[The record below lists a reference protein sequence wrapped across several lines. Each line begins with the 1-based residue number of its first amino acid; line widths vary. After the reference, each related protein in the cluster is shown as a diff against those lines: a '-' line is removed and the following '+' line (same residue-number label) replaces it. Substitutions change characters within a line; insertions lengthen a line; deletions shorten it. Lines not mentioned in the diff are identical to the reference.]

1 MSFSRAAPV
10 GVRFGLG
17 RVPLTQ
23 YRLIEGR
30 SKETSF
36 SGESRGRQ
44 QHLRGCDLTVWCGV
58 HVCRW
63 LDVTCMCGRDHAPRS
78 RKRQVAE
85 TREPETP
92 QIPHRKQ
99 ASKQATTP
107 RCHEKPW
114 KSFNVNRDGRPRVRM
129 CIAPVNPRSKVL
141 FTPRR
146 SLAKSL
152 HGEKHAKGA
161 QGLDAA
167 GWPGTPEND

>member
-10 GVRFGLG
+10 GVRFGLE

-44 QHLRGCDLTVWCGV
+44 QHLRGCDLTVWCGM

-63 LDVTCMCGRDHAPRS
+63 LDVTCMCGRDHAPS

-92 QIPHRKQ
+92 QKPDPAPRPHVATEAVEEFQREPRWTP
-99 ASKQATTP
+99 ASLYVYRAREPPDQSFVHTTRSSSSDETLWGKTRQRRPRP
-107 RCHEKPW
+107 RC
-114 KSFNVNRDGRPRVRM
+114 
-129 CIAPVNPRSKVL
+129 
-141 FTPRR
+141 RR
-146 SLAKSL
+146 LAR
-152 HGEKHAKGA
+152 HARK
-161 QGLDAA
+161 
-167 GWPGTPEND
+167 

>member
-36 SGESRGRQ
+36 GGESRGRQ
-44 QHLRGCDLTVWCGV
+44 QHLRGCDLTVWCGM

-63 LDVTCMCGRDHAPRS
+63 LDVTCMCGRDHAPS

-92 QIPHRKQ
+92 QMPDPAPGPHRDP
-99 ASKQATTP
+99 TLP
-107 RCHEKPW
+107 RKPW
-114 KSFNVNRDGRPRVRM
+114 KSFNVNRDGHPRVCM
-129 CIAPVNPRSKVL
+129 CIAPVNPRTKVS

-146 SLAKSL
+146 SSSSDETLWGKTRQRRPRPLCRRLAR
-152 HGEKHAKGA
+152 HARK
-161 QGLDAA
+161 
-167 GWPGTPEND
+167 

>member
-1 MSFSRAAPV
+1 MAVFRAKTDLDAEEGFLSFSRAAPV

-44 QHLRGCDLTVWCGV
+44 QHLRGCDLTVWCGM

-63 LDVTCMCGRDHAPRS
+63 LDVTCMCGRDHAPS

-92 QIPHRKQ
+92 QMPDPAPRPHVATEAVEEFQREPRWTP
-99 ASKQATTP
+99 ASSYVYRAREPPVQSFVHTT
-107 RCHEKPW
+107 
-114 KSFNVNRDGRPRVRM
+114 S
-129 CIAPVNPRSKVL
+129 
-141 FTPRR
+141 
-146 SLAKSL
+146 
-152 HGEKHAKGA
+152 
-161 QGLDAA
+161 
-167 GWPGTPEND
+167 

>member
-63 LDVTCMCGRDHAPRS
+63 LDVTCMCGRDHAPS

-92 QIPHRKQ
+92 QIPHRDPTLPREAVEEFQ
-99 ASKQATTP
+99 REPRWTPASSYVYRAREPPVQSFVHTT
-107 RCHEKPW
+107 
-114 KSFNVNRDGRPRVRM
+114 S
-129 CIAPVNPRSKVL
+129 
-141 FTPRR
+141 
-146 SLAKSL
+146 
-152 HGEKHAKGA
+152 
-161 QGLDAA
+161 
-167 GWPGTPEND
+167 